1 MDGAPEGAVGPPGV
15 SLDPDQQR
23 SMVGDGIRMTDTL
36 STTTPV
42 TTGLYIGGAER
53 STEDVLEVVDPA
65 RPGVVVGHAAAASKD
80 DVADAVAAAKAAYPA
95 WSALSATER
104 AARMAAAVEGIADE
118 RDEDARVL
126 SLENGKIRQEAWID
140 ALVFEIRWQ
149 LALSLAD
156 EVERSTVLPPAPGI
170 PVETT
175 VGYQPVG
182 VVTVIVPFNWP
193 IAILAAS
200 LPHALLAG
208 NTAIVKPPPSTPLAT
223 ARLVQRVA
231 EKLPPGVLNV
241 VTGRD
246 GEMAGLID
254 NPDVAKVCFTGS
266 VNGGKR
272 IMEMAARSLTRVTLE
287 LGGNDPAIIRADAVL
302 DDDHLDRLFGA
313 IYDTTGQICMNAKR
327 VYAHRSRM
335 DELVS
340 GLAARLEKVV
350 LGHGLAEG
358 TTMGPLHQPAQK
370 AFVAEIVEEAK
381 ASGATVLEFGKLPAG
396 ELADGNFLRPAIV
409 VDPDPSLRVVTQEQ
423 FGPVIPVIPFDDD
436 AEAVRLANDT
446 WAGLCAS
453 IWTAD
458 ADAATRLGGQLEC
471 GYVWVN
477 DHGAAR
483 LDLRAPFGGMKHSG
497 MGREQGIEG
506 VRAFQDTRSIA
517 HPAPGAAAH

>member
-1 MDGAPEGAVGPPGV
+1 VE
-15 SLDPDQQR
+15 
-23 SMVGDGIRMTDTL
+23 IRMTDTL
-36 STTTPV
+36 STAAPV
-42 TTGLYIGGAER
+42 RTGLYIGGRER
-53 STEDVLEVVDPA
+53 ATSDVLEVVDPA
-65 RPGVVVGHAAAASKD
+65 RPGVVVGTAAAASTQ
-80 DVADAVAAAKAAYPA
+80 DVADAVAAAKAAFPA
-95 WSALSATER
+95 WSALSAAER
-104 AARMAAAVEGIADE
+104 AAQMAAAIEGIADE

-126 SLENGKIRQEAWID
+126 SLENGKIVHEAWVD

-156 EVERSTVLPPAPGI
+156 EVEQTKVLPPAPGI
-170 PVETT
+170 PVQTT
-175 VGYQPVG
+175 VAYQPIG

-193 IAILAAS
+193 IAILAAA

-223 ARLVQRVA
+223 TRLVQRVA
-231 EKLPPGVLNV
+231 EKLPPGVLNI

-246 GEMAGLID
+246 SEMAGLID

-272 IMEMAARSLTRVTLE
+272 IMEMASRSLTRVTLE

-302 DDDHLDRLFGA
+302 DDDHLDRMFGA

-327 VYAHRSRM
+327 LYVHRSRM
-335 DELVS
+335 DELVA
-340 GLAARLEKVV
+340 GLAARLEEVV

-370 AFVAEIVEEAK
+370 TFVTEIVEEAK
-381 ASGATVLEFGKLPAG
+381 ASGATVLEFGDLPDG
-396 ELADGNFLRPAIV
+396 ELAGGNFLRPAVV

-423 FGPVIPVIPFDDD
+423 FGPVIPVIPYDDD
-436 AEAVRLANDT
+436 AEAVRMANDT
-446 WAGLCAS
+446 WAGLGAS
-453 IWTAD
+453 VWTAD
-458 ADAATRLGGQLEC
+458 SDIATRLGSQLQC

-477 DHGAAR
+477 DHGANR

-506 VRAFQDTRSIA
+506 IRAFQDTRSIA
-517 HPAPGAAAH
+517 HTADETQQAGAAS